1 MCANE
6 ASQII
11 GIEQCVK
18 SFIDEFEQ
26 IYLGKMDD
34 MKSVFLSAKN
44 DVQKYVSSDDFKRRF
59 SMNFL
64 KELTVMLKNEE
75 INHHDFLL
83 DTMKSNEFWQP
94 IAKLILVKRIDELKH
109 CKILKKGRKY
119 NISGLKE
126 TFLGKFITDR
136 LGFTRRSIVNDTDYN
151 KITNAIKKLKYEVP
165 IVIQPTETE
174 KFFGD

>member
-1 MCANE
+1 M
-6 ASQII
+6 
-11 GIEQCVK
+11 
-18 SFIDEFEQ
+18 DEFEQ

-34 MKSVFLSAKN
+34 VKSIFLSAKN
-44 DVQKYVSSDDFKRRF
+44 DIQDFVSSDDFKRRF

-64 KELTVMLKNEE
+64 KELTIMLKNDE
-75 INHHDFLL
+75 INHREFLL
-83 DTMKSNEFWQP
+83 YAMKSNEFWQP
-94 IAKLILVKRIDELKH
+94 IAKLILVKRIDELKQ

-126 TFLGKFITDR
+126 TFLGKFIIDR
-136 LGFTRRSIVNDTDYN
+136 LGFTRRSVVNDTEYD

-174 KFFGD
+174 KFFKD